1 MDSMDAEKRRNQR
14 RHWNE
19 IQGRGVQCYRE
30 NLRSRFWGLTRVPF
44 LVSHLVEKVERYSK
58 QSKIQIEKTSHSEG
72 NFLQTRE
79 LNNDLEIK
87 NEELLR
93 EGDNEGGGSQQQDKL
108 KVSREGGVAGKAPG
122 TGGSDEDISS
132 GQVERTEKPE
142 RARAA
147 ERAEAKRRDA
157 EPVLRNKRSQCNEK
171 TGHRNEEWTLVVAAR
186 ESLSVA
192 AKTQHNQ
199 N

>member
-1 MDSMDAEKRRNQR
+1 M
-14 RHWNE
+14 
-19 IQGRGVQCYRE
+19 QGGCSGQKAQQAPKPYGRKELAVLTEQEESSRGGHGVGRAPQ
-30 NLRSRFWGLTRVPF
+30 NRVGP
-44 LVSHLVEKVERYSK
+44 E
-58 QSKIQIEKTSHSEG
+58 
-72 NFLQTRE
+72 
-79 LNNDLEIK
+79 
-87 NEELLR
+87 R

-142 RARAA
+142 RARRVRGDESGSAGQEHQVCGDEDNSR
-147 ERAEAKRRDA
+147 ERGGH